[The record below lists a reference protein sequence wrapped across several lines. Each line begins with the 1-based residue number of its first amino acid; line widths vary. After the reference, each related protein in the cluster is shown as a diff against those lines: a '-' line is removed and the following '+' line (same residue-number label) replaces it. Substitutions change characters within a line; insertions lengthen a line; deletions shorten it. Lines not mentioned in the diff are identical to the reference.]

1 MKNKI
6 WMVCLLIIIAAISA
20 GMLSVIN
27 IKTTPIVK
35 KNNEIKLKKGILDIF
50 AIPYEKDRV
59 ERIFDE
65 RVVIVESRQG
75 AYYKMKPSDGAK
87 NNGSSSIAFE
97 IGGQGFWGHIN
108 ALIAI
113 RSDYET
119 IDGIKFLK
127 HEETPGLGGRI
138 DEEWFYSQFK
148 GKKLKPKLVMVPY
161 KMAKTEN
168 EFDAITGATETSR
181 SVEAL
186 INKGVNLFIENLNR

>member
-1 MKNKI
+1 MKGKI
-6 WMVCLLIIIAAISA
+6 WMVGLLVIIAAISA

-27 IKTTPIVK
+27 IKTAPIVK
-35 KNNEIKLKKGILDIF
+35 KNNEIKLKKSILDIF

-59 ERIFDE
+59 ERMFDE
-65 RVVIVESRQG
+65 RVAIVEVKG
-75 AYYKMKPSDGAK
+75 GTYYKMKPSDGAK
-87 NNGSSSIAFE
+87 KNGSPSIAFE
-97 IGGQGFWGHIN
+97 IGGPGFWGRIN

-119 IDGIKFLK
+119 IEGIKFLK

-148 GKKLKPKLVMVPY
+148 GKKLKPKLAMAPY

-186 INKGVNLFIENLNR
+186 INKGVNRFIENLNR